1 MNVNMKFMLLFLVAL
16 AVACSSMPISERY
29 IHSGTRAF
37 SIHYGGTQFSE
48 PEPKSGPTYFF
59 TALTTGKLKEESTP
73 AQKAYAYTYLAK
85 IELRKGNVPEA
96 LRLLNKAETESN
108 LFPYKD
114 EILGDYYFK
123 NSDFSKSNGYYV
135 SLIQW
140 IDNRIASLSAGS
152 FDVNSLEFM
161 NIRSYVDSKFEDKYM
176 DMFNKKLPKETRE
189 NLYTQ
194 FLVQKKMLAQ
204 QRILQTFTKNKN

>member
-1 MNVNMKFMLLFLVAL
+1 MKFIVILLASLSVG
-16 AVACSSMPISERY
+16 CSSTPMTERY

-48 PEPKSGPTYFF
+48 PEPESGPTYFF

-123 NSDFSKSNGYYV
+123 NGDFSKSNGYYV

-176 DMFNKKLPKETRE
+176 DMFNKKLPKETRK

-194 FLVQKKMLAQ
+194 FLVQKKMLARE
-204 QRILQTFTKNKN
+204 RISYIKKKMK